1 MEFNFSIQTR
11 NVDSS
16 GGLITSLAEKLGE
29 NPAQLAT
36 ELLNTLEMTELH
48 LLLLCELDRRL
59 DDDNLVSV
67 AQIVLLMKVTDVDL
81 IRHVAARRR
90 KTFVLH
96 TTIDGMEQQT
106 ETFAFAND
114 SEAPSLLHVYKEQYE
129 PEFKGFDGSV
139 QYKSY
144 GRGD

>member
-36 ELLNTLEMTELH
+36 ELLDTLEMTELH
-48 LLLLCELDRRL
+48 LLLFCELDRRL
-59 DDDNLVSV
+59 DDKNLVSV
-67 AQIVLLMKVTDVDL
+67 AEIVLLMKVTDVDL

-106 ETFAFAND
+106 ETFAFAKE
-114 SEAPSLLHVYKEQYE
+114 SEARSLHVYKEQYE
-129 PEFKGFDGSV
+129 PEFKGFDAPV